1 MSLSGTRLIGC
12 RSCRSHT
19 LIVADRRYPSEFR
32 FSRSAPVPLPTV
44 SVLICTYMYRCISNN
59 MERIRSGPTGYSR
72 SIHHHYMRQALSPR
86 NIEADMSR
94 SSCRLIDTIQS
105 QPVVASFGSVWP
117 HTALDRCWPSP
128 RSLRR
133 T

>member
-44 SVLICTYMYRCISNN
+44 SVLICTYMYRCISNS
-59 MERIRSGPTGYSR
+59 MEQIRSGPMGDSR
-72 SIHHHYMRQALSPR
+72 SIDHQYMRYAMSPT
-86 NIEADMSR
+86 NIGADTSR
-94 SSCRLIDTIQS
+94 CACRLIDTIQS
-105 QPVVASFGSVWP
+105 QPVIASFGSVCSY
-117 HTALDRCWPSP
+117 TALGRCWASP
-128 RSLRR
+128 RSLRPA
-133 T
+133 